1 MSNDLTKSIKY
12 IDTAAA
18 IFTDEVPLGKIVW
31 SNTNAAGDILLLKDA
46 NAVIL
51 FSVKAAS
58 ANDYIEFDFNGA
70 PHSLTVTTIGSGL
83 LMVHPYLP

>member
-1 MSNDLTKSIKY
+1 MANDLTKSIKY

-18 IFTDEVPLGKIVW
+18 IFAEAVPLGKIVW

-46 NAVIL
+46 AGVIL
-51 FSVKAAS
+51 YSVKAGIQY
-58 ANDYIEFDFNGA
+58 DYFEFDFNGA
-70 PHSLTVTTIGSGL
+70 PHSLTVTTIGSGV